1 MLKGITRVYDLLLK
15 ACVFLAGVLIAIG
28 ILLVIVD
35 VTMRA
40 TGFKPPGFTVAFVEY
55 ILLYF
60 VLLAAPYLVREK
72 GHVFTDMAVGSLP
85 AAIRRIV
92 EKLVYVLCMTV
103 SLVFAYM
110 GALLFEEGWRFGFV
124 DERSVD
130 IPYWALY
137 VLFPLCFTMIAI
149 EFARY
154 LLGPDSMYV
163 RDRSLDQM

>member
-1 MLKGITRVYDLLLK
+1 MLKRITQLYDWLLK
-15 ACVFLAGVLIAIG
+15 ACVVLAGMLIAIG
-28 ILLVIVD
+28 IVLVIVD
-35 VTMRA
+35 VIMRA

-72 GHVFTDMAVGSLP
+72 GHVFTDMAVGRLP
-85 AAIRRIV
+85 AGPRRIV
-92 EKLVYVLCMTV
+92 EKLVYVLCIAV

-110 GALLFEEGWRFGFV
+110 GAVLFEEGWRFGFV

-154 LLGPDSMYV
+154 LFGTDSMYA
-163 RDRSLDQM
+163 RKQSLESM